1 MYFQQW
7 LHGAW
12 KMWPSQVNNPTY
24 ISLCHHPKVYHAS
37 GTQTLGICS
46 LGCIGN
52 VASEIQLCCIFYPL
66 CNVLVTF
73 LVTVTISLTEATI
86 R

>member
-24 ISLCHHPKVYHAS
+24 ISLCNHPKVYHAS

-52 VASEIQLCCIFYPL
+52 VASEI
-66 CNVLVTF
+66 
-73 LVTVTISLTEATI
+73 
-86 R
+86 